1 MKAAAVFSDN
11 MVLQRNKNIR
21 VFGTCSK
28 NEKVI
33 TVRIPEL
40 ESYARATVKDGRWE
54 AVLPPRKEYNS
65 CTLEI
70 SCGAVKKV
78 FHNVAIGEVW
88 LAGGQSNMEFELQH
102 ERKGAAALAGC
113 YSENVRFYYTPKCS
127 MLGDELKKA
136 EKESCWCMP
145 SPDKARSWSAVGY
158 YFAKE
163 LSRRLGVT
171 VGIIGCNWGGSS
183 ASAWISREYLSCDK
197 RLSPYLDEYDEAI
210 KGKSDEEMI
219 AEYDEYS
226 AYQGAWEKRMMKFC
240 TENPEAKWAEVLEK
254 CGENRYPGPHS
265 IKNPMRPCGLHE
277 TMLKRIAP
285 YTLAGVL
292 WYQGESDDHRPNTY
306 EILLKLMIENWRAL
320 WKDNILPFMIVQLPM
335 FRYLDDP
342 DTKSWALIREAQ
354 ENVFKTV
361 KHTGL
366 AVCLDCGELN
376 NIHPTDKSQ
385 VAHRLYLQAMSEVYK
400 IITRRDS
407 LPPMYDNYEVIGS
420 AILIH
425 LTNCEMGLG
434 GKDEHCL
441 DGFEIA
447 GADGVYYPAK
457 ATVRLPYIELR
468 SSKVNIPAAARFK
481 WTNYSDVGLF
491 GINDLPLPPF
501 RTDKYSND

>member
-28 NEKVI
+28 NEKIINVC
-33 TVRIPEL
+33 IPEL
-40 ESYARATVKDGRWE
+40 ESSARAVVKNGRWE

-70 SCGAVKKV
+70 SCGAVKKI
-78 FHNVAIGEVW
+78 FRNVAIGEVW
-88 LAGGQSNMEFELQH
+88 LAGGQSNMEFELQN

-113 YSENVRFYYTPKCS
+113 YNENVRFYYTPKCP
-127 MLGDELKKA
+127 MLDDELTAA
-136 EKESCWCMP
+136 EAESCWCTP
-145 SPDKARSWSAVGY
+145 SPDKARAWSAVGY

-183 ASAWISREYLSCDK
+183 ASAWISRDYLSCDK
-197 RLSPYLDEYDEAI
+197 RLSPYLDEYDSAI
-210 KGKSDEEMI
+210 EGKSDEEMI

-226 AYQGAWEKRMMKFC
+226 TYQSAWEKRVAAFYAQKPDANW
-240 TENPEAKWAEVLEK
+240 TEIIEN

-265 IKNPMRPCGLHE
+265 IKNPLRPCGLYE
-277 TMLKRIAP
+277 TMVSRIAP

-306 EILLKLMIENWRAL
+306 EILLKLLIENWRDL
-320 WKDNILPFMIVQLPM
+320 WKDKELPFMIVQLPM
-335 FRYLDDP
+335 FRYIDDA

-361 KHTGL
+361 KNTGL

-400 IITRRDS
+400 VITRRDS
-407 LPPMYDNYEVIGS
+407 LPPMYDNYEVIGN
-420 AILIH
+420 AMLIH

-447 GADGVYYPAK
+447 GSDGVYYPAE

-468 SSKVNIPAAARFK
+468 SSKVKVPAAARFK
-481 WTNYSDVGLF
+481 WTNYADVGLF
-491 GINDLPLPPF
+491 GINDMPLPPF
-501 RTDKYSND
+501 RTDKYND

>member
-11 MVLQRNKNIR
+11 MVLQRNRNIR

-28 NEKVI
+28 NEKII

-40 ESYARATVKDGRWE
+40 ESFARAVVKDGRWE
-54 AVLPPRKEYNS
+54 AVLPPRKEYSS

-70 SCGAVKKV
+70 FCGAVKKV
-78 FHNVAIGEVW
+78 FKNVAIGEVW

-102 ERKGAAALAGC
+102 ERKGAAALASC

-127 MLGDELKKA
+127 MLGAELEQA
-136 EKESCWCMP
+136 EKESCWCTP
-145 SPDKARSWSAVGY
+145 SPDNAKSVSAVGY
-158 YFAKE
+158 YFARE

-183 ASAWISREYLSCDK
+183 ASAWISRDYLSCDK

-226 AYQGAWEKRMMKFC
+226 TYQWAWEQRMIKFC
-240 TENPEAKWAEVLEK
+240 AENPKAKWDEVLK
-254 CGENRYPGPHS
+254 NCGENRYPGPHS

-277 TMLKRIAP
+277 TMVKRIAP

-292 WYQGESDDHRPNTY
+292 WYQGESDDHRPDTY
-306 EILLKLMIENWRAL
+306 EVLLKLLIENWRDL
-320 WKDNILPFMIVQLPM
+320 WKDKELPFMIVQLPM
-335 FRYLDDP
+335 FRYIDDP

-354 ENVFKTV
+354 ENVFKSV
-361 KHTGL
+361 KNTGL

-385 VAHRLYLQAMSEVYK
+385 VAHRLYLQAMSEVYEV
-400 IITRRDS
+400 ITRRDS
-407 LPPMYDNYEVIGS
+407 LPPMYDNFEVIGN
-420 AILIH
+420 AMLIH

-447 GADGVYYPAK
+447 GEDGIYYPAK

-468 SSKVNIPAAARFK
+468 SDKVKMPAAARYK
-481 WTNYSDVGLF
+481 WKNYADVGLF

-501 RTDKYSND
+501 RTDKY

>member
-28 NEKVI
+28 NEKIINVC
-33 TVRIPEL
+33 IPEL
-40 ESYARATVKDGRWE
+40 ESSARAMVKNGRWE

-70 SCGAVKKV
+70 SCGAVKKI
-78 FHNVAIGEVW
+78 FRNVAIGEVW
-88 LAGGQSNMEFELQH
+88 LAGGQSNMEFELQN

-113 YSENVRFYYTPKCS
+113 YNENVRFYYTPKCP
-127 MLGDELKKA
+127 MLDDELTAA
-136 EKESCWCMP
+136 EAETCWCTP
-145 SPDKARSWSAVGY
+145 SPDKARAWSAVGY

-183 ASAWISREYLSCDK
+183 ASAWISRDYLSCDK
-197 RLSPYLDEYDEAI
+197 RLSPYLDEYDSAI
-210 KGKSDEEMI
+210 EGKSDEEMI

-226 AYQGAWEKRMMKFC
+226 TYQSAWEKRVAAFYAQKPDANW
-240 TENPEAKWAEVLEK
+240 TEIIEN

-265 IKNPMRPCGLHE
+265 IKNPLRPCGLYE
-277 TMLKRIAP
+277 TMVSRIAP

-306 EILLKLMIENWRAL
+306 EILLKLLIENWRDL
-320 WKDNILPFMIVQLPM
+320 WKDKELPFMIVQLPM
-335 FRYLDDP
+335 FKYIDDA

-361 KHTGL
+361 KNTGL

-400 IITRRDS
+400 VITRRDS
-407 LPPMYDNYEVIGS
+407 LPPMYDNYEVIGN
-420 AILIH
+420 AMLIH

-447 GADGVYYPAK
+447 GSDGVYYPAE

-468 SSKVNIPAAARFK
+468 SSKVKVPAAARFK
-481 WTNYSDVGLF
+481 WTNYADVGLF
-491 GINDLPLPPF
+491 GINDMPLPPF
-501 RTDKYSND
+501 RTDKYND

>member
-1 MKAAAVFSDN
+1 
-11 MVLQRNKNIR
+11 
-21 VFGTCSK
+21 
-28 NEKVI
+28 
-33 TVRIPEL
+33 
-40 ESYARATVKDGRWE
+40 
-54 AVLPPRKEYNS
+54 
-65 CTLEI
+65 
-70 SCGAVKKV
+70 
-78 FHNVAIGEVW
+78 
-88 LAGGQSNMEFELQH
+88 MEFELQH
-102 ERKGAAALAGC
+102 ERKGAAALASC

-127 MLGDELKKA
+127 MLGDELEQA
-136 EKESCWCMP
+136 EKESCWRTP
-145 SPDKARSWSAVGY
+145 SPDNAKAWSAVGY
-158 YFAKE
+158 YFARE

-183 ASAWISREYLSCDK
+183 ASAWISRDYLSCDK

-226 AYQGAWEKRMMKFC
+226 TYQWAWEQRMIKFC
-240 TENPEAKWAEVLEK
+240 AENPGAKWDEVLK
-254 CGENRYPGPHS
+254 NCGENRYPGPHS

-277 TMLKRIAP
+277 TMVKRIAP

-306 EILLKLMIENWRAL
+306 EVLLKLLIENWRDL
-320 WKDNILPFMIVQLPM
+320 WKDKELPFMIVQLPM
-335 FRYLDDP
+335 FRYIDDP

-354 ENVFKTV
+354 ENVFKSV
-361 KHTGL
+361 KNTGL

-385 VAHRLYLQAMSEVYK
+385 VAHRLYLQAMSEVYEV
-400 IITRRDS
+400 ITRRDS
-407 LPPMYDNYEVIGS
+407 LPPMYDNFEVIGN
-420 AILIH
+420 AMLIH

-447 GADGVYYPAK
+447 GEDGVYYPAK

-468 SSKVNIPAAARFK
+468 SDKVKMPAAARYK
-481 WTNYSDVGLF
+481 WTNYADVGLF

-501 RTDKYSND
+501 RTDKY